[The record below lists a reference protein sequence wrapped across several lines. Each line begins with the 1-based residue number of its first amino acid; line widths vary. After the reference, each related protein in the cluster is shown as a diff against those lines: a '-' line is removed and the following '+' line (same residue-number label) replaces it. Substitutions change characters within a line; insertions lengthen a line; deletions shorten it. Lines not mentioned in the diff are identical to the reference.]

1 MSLPKWA
8 ENGWLRAHRSSREE
22 MADLLAI
29 VDRDLR
35 EAAHAES
42 PDWRF
47 GIAYNAALKLC
58 TMLLHASGYR
68 AEHSLQH
75 YRTLGALPLV
85 LGAERESDARFLDA
99 CRLKRNTIEYQRAG
113 SATADEAAEL
123 IALASALRGVVLA
136 WLKREHPELSPPA
149 QAR

>member
-1 MSLPKWA
+1 
-8 ENGWLRAHRSSREE
+8 

-35 EAAHAES
+35 EATHAVS

-68 AEHSLQH
+68 PEHTLHH
-75 YRTLGALPLV
+75 YRTIGALPLI
-85 LGAERESDARFLDA
+85 LGQERESDVRFLDS
-99 CRLKRNTIEYQRAG
+99 CRLKRNTVEYQRAG
-113 SATADEAAEL
+113 AATADEAAEL
-123 IALASALRGVVLA
+123 IKVASELRAAVLA
-136 WLKREHPELSPPA
+136 WLKREHPELAPPG
-149 QAR
+149 